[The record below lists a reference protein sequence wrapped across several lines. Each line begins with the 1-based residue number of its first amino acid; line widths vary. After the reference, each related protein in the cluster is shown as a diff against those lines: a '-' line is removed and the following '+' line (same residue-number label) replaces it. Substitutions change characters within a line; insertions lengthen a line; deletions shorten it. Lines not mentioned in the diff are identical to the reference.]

1 MVAPLRNRGWLIVAV
16 GLLGCLPTDSAGAA
30 GPARDEQELA
40 NRIDALLEAA
50 LKEEGI
56 PLASPA
62 SDAEF
67 LRRVCLDLT
76 GRIPSVSQAR
86 DFLDAERP
94 DRHKLVDSLL
104 ASPLH
109 AQHSAQ
115 TWRAFLVPQAGTNPL
130 LQYLGV
136 SLEAWLRQRIREG
149 ARYDQIARDLLTAPL
164 DYQGTNL
171 QAPDLVPGLSAL
183 GYYQASDLLAE
194 TVAATTGRA
203 LLGLKIECAQCHNHP
218 FAPWT
223 QRQFW
228 ELAGFFAGVPP
239 QGPNEKKLP
248 AIELVRRRTLPL
260 PGTDQKVS
268 ARFLDGK
275 EPNWDSQPDP
285 RQALAEW
292 ITAPDNPYFA
302 RTAVNRLWSLLF
314 GVGLV
319 DPITDFGEH
328 NLPSHPE
335 VLDELARAFIA
346 HKYDTKFLLRALT
359 QTRAYQRSSV
369 LSHSGQADPRKY
381 ARMNV
386 KGLSPE
392 QLFDS
397 VAQATGYRDPLPLAA
412 RTSHGYQADTPR
424 GQYLAKF
431 GGGSERSDQQ
441 TSILQALTLMNGDW
455 ISQQTSPTRGELLR
469 AVADAPFLDEAGR
482 VEVLFL
488 AALSRHPTSEEKQ
501 LFLAH
506 VRSAA
511 DQRRGLGNVLWVLL
525 NRTEF
530 LVNH

>member
-1 MVAPLRNRGWLIVAV
+1 MFTPFPSRAVWLVVWII
-16 GLLGCLPTDSAGAA
+16 LGAA
-30 GPARDEQELA
+30 PAEAAREAPARDEQELA
-40 NRIDALLEAA
+40 DRVDALLERA
-50 LKEEGI
+50 LKAEGI
-56 PLASPA
+56 PLAGPA

-86 DFLDAERP
+86 DFLDAPHP
-94 DRHKLVDSLL
+94 DHRLLVDSLL

-115 TWRAFLVPQAGTNPL
+115 TWRTFLVPQAGANPL

-136 SLEAWLRQRIREG
+136 SLEAWLRQRIRTG
-149 ARYDQIARDLLTAPL
+149 ATYDQIARDLLTAPL

-171 QAPDLVPGLSAL
+171 QSPDLKPGLSAL
-183 GYYQASDLLAE
+183 GYYQANDLLAE

-218 FAPWT
+218 FARWT
-223 QRQFW
+223 QQQFW
-228 ELAGFFAGVPP
+228 ELSAFFASVPP
-239 QGPNEKKLP
+239 QGPDEKKLP
-248 AIELVRRRTLPL
+248 ALELVRRRTILQ
-260 PGTDQKVS
+260 PGTQKQVS

-275 EPNWDSQPDP
+275 EPSWDVQPDP

-292 ITAPDNPYFA
+292 ITGPDNPYFA
-302 RTAVNRLWSLLF
+302 RTAVNRLWAQLF
-314 GVGLV
+314 GIGLV

-328 NLPSHPE
+328 NPPSHPE

-346 HKYDTKFLLRALT
+346 HGHDSKFLLRSLT
-359 QTRAYQRSSV
+359 RTRAYQRSSV
-369 LSHSGQADPRKY
+369 LSHPGQKDPRKY
-381 ARMNV
+381 GRMNV

-397 VAQATGYRDPLPLAA
+397 VAQATGYRDPLPAAA

-431 GGGSERSDQQ
+431 GGGSERADQQ
-441 TSILQALTLMNGDW
+441 TSILQALTLMNGTW

-469 AVADAPFLDEAGR
+469 AVADAPFLDETGR
-482 VEVLFL
+482 LEVLFL
-488 AALSRHPTSEEKQ
+488 AALSRRPTGAEKQ
-501 LFLAH
+501 LFLDH
-506 VRSAA
+506 VRSAP
-511 DQRRGLGNVLWVLL
+511 DQRRGLANVLWVLL